1 MKFRI
6 LFKVPN
12 VFETT
17 GGEIVYDK
25 DFVSALQIGIAQMR
39 TNETGTAGD

>member
-1 MKFRI
+1 
-6 LFKVPN
+6 VPD
-12 VFETT
+12 VFETA

-39 TNETGTAGD
+39 TNEPGAAGD